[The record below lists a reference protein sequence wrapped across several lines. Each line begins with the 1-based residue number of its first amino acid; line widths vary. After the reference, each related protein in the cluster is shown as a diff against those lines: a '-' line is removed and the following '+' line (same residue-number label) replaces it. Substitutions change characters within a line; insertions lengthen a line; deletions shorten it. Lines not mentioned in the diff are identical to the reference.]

1 MSLKEEFLK
10 IKTYEEYDK
19 RRDEFEDLDIRDKEI
34 LNHLDDIYPTL
45 ENNGIDEDGIMIEL
59 YKYPPQ
65 KRNSQFE

>member
-34 LNHLDDIYPTL
+34 LNHLDDI
-45 ENNGIDEDGIMIEL
+45 
-59 YKYPPQ
+59 
-65 KRNSQFE
+65 